1 MLHDKGWVNVRP
13 LLGGFDGWIDAG
25 LPLETIVG

>member
-13 LLGGFDGWIDAG
+13 LLGGFDGWIAAG
-25 LPLETIVG
+25 LPIETIVE